1 VPIGFAGEMYIAGHG
16 LARGYLH
23 LPGATA
29 ASFVANPFGV
39 PGSRM
44 YRTGDHARWR
54 EDGQLEFIG
63 RGDYQVKVRGFRV
76 ELGEVESSIARHPCV
91 DRAVVVAHAAPTRGS
106 YLIGYVTPAKDRVLV
121 VTELNSFLR
130 GRIPAYMIPSEF
142 LALDA
147 LPLTRN
153 GKINY
158 DLLPAPSR
166 ASGNGRPPQSGE
178 EKFLCE
184 AFSELLGV
192 SDVSVSDS
200 FFDLGGNSLLAVSLI
215 NRVRAAL
222 HAEIGIRDVFDAP
235 TIAQLAERLRD
246 SRPDRP
252 VLHARSQQSGQ

>member
-1 VPIGFAGEMYIAGHG
+1 M
-16 LARGYLH
+16 
-23 LPGATA
+23 
-29 ASFVANPFGV
+29 
-39 PGSRM
+39 
-44 YRTGDHARWR
+44 
-54 EDGQLEFIG
+54 
-63 RGDYQVKVRGFRV
+63 KVRGFRV

-192 SDVSVSDS
+192 SDVSVSDI

-252 VLHARSQQSGQ
+252 VLHARSQQSGQSDDLHESRERRRSCSSGLPARRELQLRGREGILQARCAGPSPLWSARRCERRLQALCRPRAVRRVRR